1 MNDEAR
7 KVSNLQP
14 YIVAAGDGATGS
26 AAGVTLTFKTTGAQS
41 GGQWLVLEYVAPPH
55 FSGPPPH
62 VHHVTTEL
70 FYVLEGTLSLVANQQ
85 RSVVEAG
92 GFAYVPPGTV
102 HTFANYADM
111 PAKYLLVASPAGLEL
126 YFQELSDMIRHEAVW
141 PPPDM
146 APVIALMAK
155 YDTFPAR

>member
-1 MNDEAR
+1 MNAEAQ
-7 KVSNLQP
+7 KLSNLQP
-14 YIVAAGDGATGS
+14 HIVAAGDGVMGGG
-26 AAGVTLTFKTTGAQS
+26 AGVDLTFKIAGAQS

-62 VHHVTTEL
+62 VHHVTTEM
-70 FYVLEGTLSLVANQQ
+70 FYVLEGTLTLVVNRQS
-85 RSVVEAG
+85 SVVEAG

-102 HTFANYADM
+102 HTFANNAAT
-111 PAKYLLVASPAGLEL
+111 PAKYLMMASPAGLER
-126 YFQELSDMIRHEAVW
+126 YFQELSDLIRNEPTW
-141 PPPDM
+141 PPADM